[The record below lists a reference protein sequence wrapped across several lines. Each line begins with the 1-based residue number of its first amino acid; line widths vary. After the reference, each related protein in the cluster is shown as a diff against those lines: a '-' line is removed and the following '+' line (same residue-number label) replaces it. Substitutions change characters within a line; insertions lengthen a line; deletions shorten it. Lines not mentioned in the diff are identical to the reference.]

1 MNDTINEANAGNTVT
16 VKLLGRDFQV
26 KCPPD
31 KVVDLQNAAVY
42 LDAQMREVANTGK
55 VQSLDRI
62 AAIAALNVVYDL
74 KSEKKQSHS
83 FMETIS
89 NRIQN
94 LHNKIEKALA
104 EETA

>member
-1 MNDTINEANAGNTVT
+1 MNDTTTVNTIT

-42 LDAQMREVANTGK
+42 LDSQMREVANSGK

-62 AAIAALNVVYDL
+62 AAIAALNVVHDL
-74 KSEKKQSHS
+74 KSEKRQSHS
-83 FMETIS
+83 YMETIS
-89 NRIQN
+89 NRIQS
-94 LHNKIEKALA
+94 LHSKIEDALA
-104 EETA
+104 EEVV